1 MGEKLSDLQRA
12 ILSRA
17 ITSHAD
23 ASTWWLS
30 GQIETKVT
38 FRGCRQLH
46 AKGLLRRGKSGR
58 VATWTITDAG
68 RAALSTTLQQ
78 EGSEGG

>member
-1 MGEKLSDLQRA
+1 MGEKLTDLQRA

-17 ITSHAD
+17 ITSHPD

-46 AKGLLRRGKSGR
+46 SKGFLRRGKSGR

-68 RAALSTTLQQ
+68 RSALSTLQQ